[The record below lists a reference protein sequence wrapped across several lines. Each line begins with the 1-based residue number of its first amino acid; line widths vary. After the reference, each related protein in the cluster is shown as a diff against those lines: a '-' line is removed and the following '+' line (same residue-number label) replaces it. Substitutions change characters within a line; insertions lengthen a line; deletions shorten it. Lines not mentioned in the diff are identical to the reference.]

1 MDMGSQKTHNVCA
14 SASVHEVCLERGPAL
29 PRGASPMAVV
39 LGATGGPWV
48 MWGSMEAKEGSSGPR
63 KMEQTLVDWGYSQG

>member
-14 SASVHEVCLERGPAL
+14 SASVHEVCLERGRSSHELA
-29 PRGASPMAVV
+29 RGVSPMAVV

-48 MWGSMEAKEGSSGPR
+48 MWGSMEAKRRGLWS
-63 KMEQTLVDWGYSQG
+63 